1 MLHFGPLIYSENYL
15 RGLICNIILSFVS
28 GLNHSKTTVKAFDH
42 SVSGNEWHGGG
53 K

>member
-1 MLHFGPLIYSENYL
+1 MLHFGPLIYYENYL

-28 GLNHSKTTVKAFDH
+28 GLNHSKKTLETFDH
-42 SVSGNEWHGGG
+42 SVSGNEWHDGG